1 MIFKEKID
9 TSLES
14 IGSGT
19 KNFIVYKNSKNTVEL
34 IKVGWSWFAFLFSG
48 LWLVYKGLYLK
59 AVEIFIF
66 STLILLLGLPEQIIP
81 LISTGIGVYIGARG
95 NSLYKEHLEN
105 NGYKSFLIIKA
116 NNSKDAKRQFSEY
129 ITD

>member
-1 MIFKEKID
+1 LIFKEKID

-95 NSLYKEHLEN
+95 NSLYKEHLEK

-116 NNSKDAKRQFSEY
+116 GNSAEAKRQFSEY